1 MSPQAGWILTEE
13 VVPRL
18 RSSIPRAVRC
28 VGAEDAEELI
38 QDATVIAARMII
50 RAESL
55 GKLGKITPGNFA
67 YYTLQHCKAGRRA
80 MGTNSV
86 DVMGSAAQLRGKT
99 AVHSLNEVAGED
111 ESGADVFELQDV
123 IADGHE
129 DPATIAA
136 RNLDWDAFLDQLSR
150 IEKLVVEF
158 LCAGKTLRDVSRKVG
173 VSDSAMQTY
182 RRKIAGKI
190 LEFMGADVL
199 ADIARMPGWRISLDC
214 EREAQACRNDRRAC
228 AAAN

>member
-1 MSPQAGWILTEE
+1 MSPQAGWILQEE

-28 VGAEDAEELI
+28 VGAEDHEELI

-55 GKLGKITPGNFA
+55 GKLGQISPGNFA

-86 DVMGSAAQLRGKT
+86 DVMGTATQLRGKT
-99 AVHSLNEVAGED
+99 AVHSLNEAAGED
-111 ESGADVFELQDV
+111 EGGADSIELQDV
-123 IADGHE
+123 IANDHE

-136 RNLDWDAFLDQLSR
+136 RKMDWDSFLAQLSR
-150 IEKLVVEF
+150 IEKLLVEF
-158 LCAGKTLRDVSRKVG
+158 LGAGKTLRDVARKAG
-173 VSDSAMQTY
+173 VSDSTMQTY
-182 RRKIAGKI
+182 RRKLGAKL

-199 ADIARMPGWRISLDC
+199 ADIARLPGWQTTLNC
-214 EREAQACRNDRRAC
+214 EREAQACRNDRRAG
-228 AAAN
+228 AGAN

>member
-1 MSPQAGWILTEE
+1 MSPQASWLLQEE

-18 RSSIPRAVRC
+18 RSAIPRAVRC

-38 QDATVIAARMII
+38 QDATVIAAKMII

-55 GKLGKITPGNFA
+55 GKLGKISPGNFA

-86 DVMGSAAQLRGKT
+86 DVMGTATQLKGKT
-99 AVHSLNEVAGED
+99 ALHSLNELVAED
-111 ESGADVFELQDV
+111 ENGADIIELQDV
-123 IADGHE
+123 IANDHE

-136 RNLDWDAFLDQLSR
+136 RKMDWDSFLAQLSR
-150 IEKLVVEF
+150 IETLVVEF

-173 VSDSAMQTY
+173 VSDSTMQTY
-182 RRKIAGKI
+182 RRKIGAKI

-199 ADIARMPGWRISLDC
+199 ADIARMPGSQTSLDC

-228 AAAN
+228 AA

>member
-1 MSPQAGWILTEE
+1 MSPQASWILQEE

-38 QDATVIAARMII
+38 QDATLIAARMII

-67 YYTLQHCKAGRRA
+67 YYTLQHCKAGRRST
-80 MGTNSV
+80 GSSVV
-86 DVMGSAAQLRGKT
+86 DVMASRTQLKGTT
-99 AVHSLNEVAGED
+99 ALLSLNEVAAED
-111 ESGADVFELQDV
+111 EGGADTFDLQDM

-136 RNLDWDAFLDQLSR
+136 RNLDWDSFLDQLSR

-158 LCAGKTLRDVSRKVG
+158 LCAGRTLRDVSRKVG
-173 VSDSAMQTY
+173 VSDSTMQTY

-190 LEFMGADVL
+190 LEFMGTDVL
-199 ADIARMPGWRISLDC
+199 ADIVRLPGWRIGLDC

-228 AAAN
+228 AAAT

>member
-1 MSPQAGWILTEE
+1 LQEE

-50 RAESL
+50 RAESQN
-55 GKLGKITPGNFA
+55 KLGKITPGNFA

-80 MGTNSV
+80 MGSSSV
-86 DVMGSAAQLRGKT
+86 DVMGTATQLRGKT
-99 AVHSLNEVAGED
+99 ALHSLHEVAGED
-111 ESGADVFELQDV
+111 EGDLFELQDV
-123 IADGHE
+123 IANDHE

-136 RNLDWDAFLDQLSR
+136 RKMDWDAFLDQLSR

-182 RRKIAGKI
+182 RRKIAQKL

-228 AAAN
+228 AAN